1 MDVREAVLRRRSVRG
16 FLPEAVDPAILR
28 RVMAAAN
35 RAPSGGNVQP
45 WHVTAVAD
53 APLAALKR
61 AMAESYGAV
70 EPEPE
75 YPIYPPHLP
84 EPYRTRRF
92 TNGEQLYAALGIPRE
107 NKAERLRWLGRN
119 SQFFGAP
126 AALFIHTPRFMGPP
140 QWADLGMWMQS
151 AMLLLLAEGLQ
162 SCAQECWSR
171 YPGIV
176 RRFVPIPDEHV
187 LFAAIAIGH
196 GDDTAPANALR
207 SDRAPLD
214 EVATFIG
221 FPD

>member
-1 MDVREAVLRRRSVRG
+1 MDVKEAVMRRRSVRG
-16 FLPEAVDPAILR
+16 FLPKPVDPAIVR

-45 WHVTAVAD
+45 WHITAATG

-75 YPIYPPHLP
+75 YAIYPPHLP
-84 EPYRTRRF
+84 EPYRSRRF
-92 TNGEQLYAALGIPRE
+92 ANGEQLYASLGIPRAD
-107 NKAERLRWLGRN
+107 KAARLRWLGQN
-119 SQFFGAP
+119 YQFFGAP

-151 AMLLLLAEGLQ
+151 VMLLLLEEGLQ

-176 RRFVPIPDEHV
+176 RRFLPIPTEHV

-196 GDDTAPANALR
+196 EDKAAPANALR
-207 SDRAPLD
+207 TDRAPLD